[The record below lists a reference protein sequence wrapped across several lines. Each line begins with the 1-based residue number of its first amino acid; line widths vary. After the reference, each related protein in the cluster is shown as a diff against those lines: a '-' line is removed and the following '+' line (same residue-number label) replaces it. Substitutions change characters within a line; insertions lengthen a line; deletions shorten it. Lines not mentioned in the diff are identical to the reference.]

1 MKTMAGEGC
10 DIVDELENLETMDY
24 ETLQEKKNDELM
36 ALLDEKNMK
45 QLKQRMEE
53 MNEFDV
59 AAFLTEI
66 GDKRMPMVFRLLS
79 KETAAEVFANFEPP
93 EQELIINS
101 MTDSELAGIIE
112 EMYVDDAVDMMEEM
126 PANVVKRLMRTATPE
141 TRAIINQYLHYPE
154 YSAGSIMTSE
164 YVDLKKYMN
173 VKESFARIR
182 RIGEDKETI
191 YICFVTSAD
200 RKLEGVV
207 TVKDLLLA
215 DPDTVIEELMDRNV
229 VFASTTE
236 DQESV
241 SDKFSDY
248 DLMAMPV
255 VDKEGRLVGI
265 VTVDDVM
272 DVMEQE
278 ATEDIEKMAG
288 MLPSDA
294 PYSRTK
300 PLEIYKN
307 RIPWLMFLMLS
318 ATFTSMILT
327 SFEDML
333 AVVPGLVAFI
343 PMLMGTGGNS
353 GAQSAT
359 AVIRSLSLG
368 DIEPSNAL
376 GIIWKEWRVALLCG
390 LTLSLVNFGKMLLL
404 DHWILGNAAVTVWIA
419 ATVSLSIVFIV
430 MFAKLVGSLLP
441 IGAEK
446 IGLDPA
452 VMANPLIST
461 LTDAVSLLIYIYVAK
476 ILLHI

>member
-1 MKTMAGEGC
+1 
-10 DIVDELENLETMDY
+10 MDY
-24 ETLQEKKNDELM
+24 EALQEKQSDELSE
-36 ALLDEKNMK
+36 LLDQKKMK
-45 QLKQRMEE
+45 ELKLRMED
-53 MNEFDV
+53 MNEFDL
-59 AAFLTEI
+59 AEFLTGI
-66 GDKRMPMVFRLLS
+66 DDKRMAMVFRLLS
-79 KETAAEVFANFEPP
+79 KERAAEVFANLEPP
-93 EQELIINS
+93 EQEKIINS
-101 MTDSELAGIIE
+101 ITDSELTGIVE
-112 EMYVDDAVDMMEEM
+112 ELYLDDAVDMMEEL
-126 PANVVKRLMRTATPE
+126 PASVVKRVMRAATPQ
-141 TRAIINQYLHYPE
+141 TRALINQYLNYPE
-154 YSAGSIMTSE
+154 NSAGSIMTAE
-164 YVDLKKYMN
+164 FVDLKKYMS
-173 VKESFARIR
+173 VKEAFARIR

-191 YICFVTSAD
+191 YICFVTNAS

-241 SDKFSDY
+241 SEKFSDY
-248 DLMAMPV
+248 DLMALPV

-265 VTVDDVM
+265 VTVDDII

-288 MLPSDA
+288 MLPSDT
-294 PYSRTK
+294 PYSRTR

-327 SFEDML
+327 SFEEML
-333 AVVPGLVAFI
+333 AIVPGLVAFI

-368 DIEPSNAL
+368 DIEPKDAL
-376 GIIWKEWRVALLCG
+376 IVIWKEWRVAVLCG
-390 LTLSLVNFGKMLLL
+390 LTLSVVNFGKMLLL
-404 DHWILGNAAVTVWIA
+404 DHLILGNPAVTIWVA

-441 IGAEK
+441 IGAER

-476 ILLHI
+476 VILHI